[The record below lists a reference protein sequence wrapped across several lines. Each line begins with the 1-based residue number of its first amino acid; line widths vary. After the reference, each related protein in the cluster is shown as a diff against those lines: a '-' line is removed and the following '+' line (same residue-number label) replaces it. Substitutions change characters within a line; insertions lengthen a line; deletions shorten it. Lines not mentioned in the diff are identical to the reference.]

1 MLSEGSKR
9 RADTSLFT
17 LVTLSSAGAG
27 PTAKSAQQEVALSR
41 VLDSLDSY
49 GDICVNRNPEMCTT
63 GSAFLLIVSLF
74 RLLVCFNQRFEGT
87 SYIPFSFGHFCSLPP
102 LITRIHTSLTWP
114 SRHPSSPRI
123 LVSFGIRSAVPS
135 CACFLLSCK
144 LSRSVGGLVPLFH
157 PCGWLL
163 SFITVYQYSYIL
175 SLFISSHNNARA
187 EKIPISKAKSSV
199 QSKPQKST
207 ATMNVTVSPTTTTED
222 EVIALRAENK
232 VLRQALNAVE
242 DTATEQLKKSFE
254 LVWFARNR
262 CKCTRMCMHWSLLR
276 HDIFCL
282 CQLATSRNQT

>member
-1 MLSEGSKR
+1 MVTFVSIETRRCAPLAALFCSSYRLTFSPACLLQPKIRRYFLHSILIWTLLQPTSSNYSHTYITNMAVTSSK
-9 RADTSLFT
+9 F
-17 LVTLSSAGAG
+17 
-27 PTAKSAQQEVALSR
+27 AKNSGELRHSFC
-41 VLDSLDSY
+41 
-49 GDICVNRNPEMCTT
+49 G
-63 GSAFLLIVSLF
+63 AFLCLLF
-74 RLLVCFNQRFEGT
+74 
-87 SYIPFSFGHFCSLPP
+87 
-102 LITRIHTSLTWP
+102 
-114 SRHPSSPRI
+114 
-123 LVSFGIRSAVPS
+123 A
-135 CACFLLSCK
+135 FLQVE
-144 LSRSVGGLVPLFH
+144 SVGGWVDRGQCHCSTHVAGYSPLSPFINT
-157 PCGWLL
+157 LTYYL
-163 SFITVYQYSYIL
+163 SSFP
-175 SLFISSHNNARA
+175 HNNARA

>member
-1 MLSEGSKR
+1 
-9 RADTSLFT
+9 
-17 LVTLSSAGAG
+17 
-27 PTAKSAQQEVALSR
+27 
-41 VLDSLDSY
+41 
-49 GDICVNRNPEMCTT
+49 MCTT

-87 SYIPFSFGHFCSLPP
+87 SCIPFSFGHFCNLSP

-135 CACFLLSCK
+135 CAYFLLSCK
-144 LSRSVGGLVPLFH
+144 LSRSVGGLIVDSAIVPPMWLATLLF
-157 PCGWLL
+157 
-163 SFITVYQYSYIL
+163 TVYQYSYIL

-262 CKCTRMCMHWSLLR
+262 CKCTCTRMCMHWSLLR